1 MLKKDL
7 ATALGISAAMI
18 SKLARRGMPTD
29 TLERAERWRRRHLEP
44 GRVKGVRY
52 ERRPLVDPVEAVH
65 NLAAAALIDFKPY
78 GHALRKALKALPV
91 DRENEVSLPLEV
103 WEDLHLLEALELLM
117 ASGKATATIDEL
129 AGILD
134 TCWPVGEGGSKV

>member
-7 ATALGISAAMI
+7 ATALGISAAMV
-18 SKLARRGMPTD
+18 SKLAKRGMPTD

-65 NLAAAALIDFKPY
+65 NLAAAALIDFKPH
-78 GHALRKALKALPV
+78 GHALRKALKSLPV
-91 DRENEVSLPLEV
+91 ERENEVSLPLEV
-103 WEDLHLLEALELLM
+103 WEDLHLLEAFDVLE
-117 ASGKATATIDEL
+117 ASGKTATLDEL
-129 AGILD
+129 AEILD
-134 TCWPVGEGGSKV
+134 TCWPVGEGMKV